1 MIKNILVLFCLG
13 AIPVAAQ
20 INSPKTAARPRVVI
34 VPSADAVA
42 GGQPAPQQT
51 PMPRVSPT
59 PQSSPTPN
67 NPRVVIVPSAPATSP
82 TPTISPTPTAQP
94 TAAPSN
100 QFPTNSAYPVYSQKN
115 YLNLGQ
121 FKQRLAEAKRFLQS
135 RPQTIA
141 LTDDKGK
148 LLNTTVTLALFDTR
162 NNQALTASLPK
173 ETFLTL
179 NQESYAVTSTGKYV
193 RVRTLRAN
201 GVNTAVLVL
210 DDQNQPLVPLLAQ
223 YPIEK
228 NGKFTEMAYYTSA
241 HPTLVSPETARAGQ
255 VYIRSVLETAIKNL
269 RARGKFISPA
279 VAHEAEKLCLV
290 EHVDHQR
297 FLSEN
302 RSALYNEIFTLFAL
316 NEGGTYRFAVSTA
329 GAGGLVQMIPATY
342 RMVRSMHPTV
352 PLMPDFVEGMRNHPN
367 AMLAMLLYMQDTYS
381 DLIANETI
389 SNALADGT
397 ATDGE
402 LMAAGYNS
410 NPARLHLYIR
420 RGGANWRNLIPRET
434 QMYLQIQ
441 KSIEA
446 TVIPLP
452 PVK

>member
-1 MIKNILVLFCLG
+1 MLCLG
-13 AIPVAAQ
+13 AIQVAAQ
-20 INSPKTAARPRVVI
+20 TNSPKISARPRVVI
-34 VPSADAVA
+34 VPLVDAVD
-42 GGQPAPQQT
+42 GQAVPQQT
-51 PMPRVSPT
+51 PTPRATPSPT
-59 PQSSPTPN
+59 PG
-67 NPRVVIVPSAPATSP
+67 NPRVVIVPSAPASSPAP
-82 TPTISPTPTAQP
+82 TPMISPTPTAQP
-94 TAAPSN
+94 TITPN
-100 QFPTNSAYPVYSQKN
+100 QFPTNSAYPVYAQKN

-148 LLNTTVTLALFDTR
+148 LINTTVTLALFDTR
-162 NNQALTASLPK
+162 SNQSLTASLPK

-179 NQESYAVTSTGKYV
+179 NQESYAVTSTGKTV

-210 DDQNQPLVPLLAQ
+210 DDQNQPLVPLVAQ

-228 NGKFTEMAYYTSA
+228 NGKFAEMAYYTSA
-241 HPTLVSPETARAGQ
+241 HPTLVSPETARGGQ

-297 FLSEN
+297 FLNEN

-316 NEGGTYRFAVSTA
+316 NEGGTYRYAVSTA

-342 RMVRSMHPTV
+342 RMVRNMHPTV

-389 SNALADGT
+389 ANALADGT

-410 NPARLHLYIR
+410 NPARLHLYIK